1 MDMSQSN
8 MRYIAPEFELYDVVV
23 ELGYGATLDGEA
35 SEIGGT
41 KDEGEW

>member
-1 MDMSQSN
+1 MSQPAS
-8 MRYIAPEFELYDVVV
+8 RYIAPEFGLYDVAV
-23 ELGYGATLDGEA
+23 ELGYGATLDGVA

>member
-1 MDMSQSN
+1 MCRPGS
-8 MRYIAPEFELYDVVV
+8 RYIAPEFELYDVAV
-23 ELGYGATLDGEA
+23 ELGYGATLDGAA